1 MSQVN
6 IIIAANDSARIYAA
20 FEAAMAWAAL
30 GREVQVFAQG
40 EAVAGLRR
48 PIIHPGDRA
57 RQTAGQP
64 DLAGLLGE
72 LRGMGVQLF
81 VCQTGLALA
90 DLTMDMLAV
99 EAKATGL
106 VGFLA
111 AVPQGAMV
119 VTY

>member
-6 IIIAANDSARIYAA
+6 IIIAANDSARLYAA

-57 RQTAGQP
+57 RQAAGQP
-64 DLAGLLGE
+64 DLASLITEARE
-72 LRGMGVQLF
+72 LGVQLF
-81 VCQTGLALA
+81 VCQSGLALA
-90 DLTMDMLAV
+90 GLTMDDLAV
-99 EAKATGL
+99 GATATGL
-106 VGFLA
+106 VGYFA
-111 AVPQGAMV
+111 AIPQSAPV
-119 VTY
+119 VTF